1 MKTNQIILGII
12 SLILTSC
19 FSENYRIITH
29 VDRDGSCL
37 REIYTTANSIIPDSI
52 PGLFPYDLD
61 TGWEIAQTDTVVKER
76 LSDKVKKNIR
86 VGKKFDSVD
95 SLSSGLRLRRDIHF
109 PTPKESLKKRFRW
122 FYTYYAFTAVYP
134 EVSEKGHVP
143 MDKYLNKDEQ
153 KLYLCGDLSA
163 YRGMSGM
170 ELKEALDDIEKR
182 FMKWYSRSLYEE
194 SFEVVQHYTS
204 VNPPLSSVKDT
215 LFSIH
220 EKQLGEMPVIS
231 DVCQALDKYFAT
243 DRFSKLYAGNSA
255 EMNNMLEERTK
266 VTDELMNFDIRYELT
281 LPGKIITANTDLQ
294 NDGVLAWKVN
304 LFRFLADDYT
314 LAAESRA
321 VNVWTFVATLLLVV
335 FAGYCFRRRLP

>member
-29 VDRDGSCL
+29 VDRDGSCR
-37 REIYTTANSIIPDSI
+37 REIRTTADSI
-52 PGLFPYDLD
+52 PGLFPYDLAS
-61 TGWEIAQTDTVVKER
+61 GWEISQTDTVVNEH
-76 LSDKVKKNIR
+76 LSDKVKKNIK
-86 VGKKFDSVD
+86 VGKKFGSVD
-95 SLSSGLRLRRDIHF
+95 ALSSGLRRDIHF

-134 EVSEKGHVP
+134 EISEKGHVS
-143 MDKYLNKDEQ
+143 MDKYLNKNEQ
-153 KLYLCGDLSA
+153 KLYLRGDLSA

-194 SFEVVQHYTS
+194 SFEVVQHYLS

-220 EKQLGEMPVIS
+220 EKQLGEMPGIS
-231 DVCQALDKYFAT
+231 DVCRMLDKYFAT
-243 DRFSKLYAGNSA
+243 DRFSKLYAGNGA
-255 EMNNMLEERTK
+255 EMDNMLEERAK
-266 VTDELMNFDIRYELT
+266 VTDELMNFDIRYERT

-314 LAAESRA
+314 LTAESRA

>member
-1 MKTNQIILGII
+1 MKTNKIILGII
-12 SLILTSC
+12 SIILSSC

-29 VDRDGSCL
+29 VDRDGSCR
-37 REIYTTANSIIPDSI
+37 REIRTTAGSI

-61 TGWEIAQTDTVVKER
+61 TGWEISQTDTVVKGH
-76 LSDKVKKNIR
+76 LSEKVKKNIR
-86 VGKKFDSVD
+86 AGRKFDSVD
-95 SLSSGLRLRRDIHF
+95 ELSSGLRRDIRF
-109 PTPKESLKKRFRW
+109 PTPEESLKKRFRW
-122 FYTYYAFTAVYP
+122 FYTYYAFTALYP

-143 MDKYLNKDEQ
+143 MDRYLNRDEQ
-153 KLYLCGDLSA
+153 KLYLRGDMSA

-170 ELKEALDDIEKR
+170 ELKEALDDIEKQ

-194 SFEVVQHYTS
+194 SFEVVRHYMN
-204 VNPPLSSVKDT
+204 VDPPLSSVKDT

-220 EKQLGEMPVIS
+220 EEQLGEMPGIS
-231 DVCQALDKYFAT
+231 DVCRMLDRHFAT
-243 DRFSKLYAGNSA
+243 DRFSKLYAGNGS
-255 EMNNMLEERTK
+255 EMDQMLEERVK
-266 VTDELMNFDIRYELT
+266 ATDELLKFDIRYELT

-321 VNVWTFVATLLLVV
+321 VNVWAFAVTLLLAV
-335 FAGYCFRRRLP
+335 FAGYCFKRYF